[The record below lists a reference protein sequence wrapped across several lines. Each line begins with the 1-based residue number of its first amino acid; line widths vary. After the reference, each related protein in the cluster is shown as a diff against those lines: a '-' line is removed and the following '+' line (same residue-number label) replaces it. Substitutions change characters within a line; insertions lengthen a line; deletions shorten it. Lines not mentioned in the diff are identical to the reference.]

1 MSADDLAAIAGLPA
15 LGAAFGLALA
25 RIGACVMLL
34 PGLGET
40 DLPAT
45 VRAGLALGLTLLLL
59 PAIAP
64 LVPSPAPESGL
75 VLAGMVLS
83 EIVTGLWL
91 GTLARLVVQA
101 LPVAG
106 QVISYLLGLSN
117 VLQPD
122 PAIGAQATALGRL
135 LGLLVPVLVLAS
147 GLYRLPLAALAGS
160 YRLIAPGALLP
171 SADASASV
179 VAAVG
184 GAFALALRLSAPFVL
199 ASIVWQ
205 VALALTARLIPRLQ
219 IHALAMPGQILGGL
233 ALFALLAGAMLAG
246 WQEAVRAVLADLGG
260 L

>member
-1 MSADDLAAIAGLPA
+1 VSADDLAAIAGLPA
-15 LGAAFGLALA
+15 LGTAFGLALA
-25 RIGACVMLL
+25 RISACVMLL

-59 PAIAP
+59 PAVAP

-205 VALALTARLIPRLQ
+205 VALALTSRLIPRLQ
-219 IHALAMPGQILGGL
+219 VHALAMPGQILGGL